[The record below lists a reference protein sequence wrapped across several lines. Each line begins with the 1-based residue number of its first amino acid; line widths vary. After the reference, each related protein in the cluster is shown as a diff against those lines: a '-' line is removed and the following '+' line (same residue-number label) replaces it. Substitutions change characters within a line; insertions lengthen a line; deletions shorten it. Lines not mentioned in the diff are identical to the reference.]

1 MICGLE
7 ALSFVEKVATKHT
20 PSQTVMVCI
29 GLSIFGK
36 TTSSLK
42 SFRINICRP
51 ILGTDTPLPKG
62 IFMKNL

>member
-1 MICGLE
+1 MICELE
-7 ALSFVEKVATKHT
+7 ALSFVEKIVTMNT
-20 PSQTVMVCI
+20 PSRTVMVCI
-29 GLSIFGK
+29 GLSQFGK

-51 ILGTDTPLPKG
+51 ILGTDTPLSKI